1 MPSLLTSNL
10 YAESAFAA
18 SSSDFADAGAS
29 AHSRCLAANDSPMYD
44 AWSSTPDATTTDA
57 AHDGSS
63 PRAHTLY
70 ALDALLKKTS
80 VPTCEK
86 PAAAD
91 GMCGTGSRACV
102 TRWTGKATESS
113 KCDAN
118 ALLPTRGAPK
128 VTSSAT
134 GTPASASSSA
144 ASVARAPDAPW
155 PTIVTGTPAAD
166 AAAVRLERIAASS
179 AASDLGTEHSA
190 HAASATARSGSKPL
204 APTEAGTG
212 ASTALSSASL
222 ASAVVRSGS
231 KPLAPTEAGTGASTA
246 FSSAR
251 RRTVVDMYE

>member
-1 MPSLLTSNL
+1 M
-10 YAESAFAA
+10 
-18 SSSDFADAGAS
+18 
-29 AHSRCLAANDSPMYD
+29 
-44 AWSSTPDATTTDA
+44 
-57 AHDGSS
+57 
-63 PRAHTLY
+63 Y

-155 PTIVTGTPAAD
+155 PTIVTGTPAAA
-166 AAAVRLERIAASS
+166 AAAVMLARIAASS

-190 HAASATARSGSKPL
+190 HAASAT
-204 APTEAGTG
+204 
-212 ASTALSSASL
+212 SASL
-222 ASAVVRSGS
+222 ASASAATPERTTSAPSFISNPAGAHAAAAASLASAVARSGS

-251 RRTVVDMYE
+251 RRTVVDMYEKSPKSRVIDAKSRTPSRDG